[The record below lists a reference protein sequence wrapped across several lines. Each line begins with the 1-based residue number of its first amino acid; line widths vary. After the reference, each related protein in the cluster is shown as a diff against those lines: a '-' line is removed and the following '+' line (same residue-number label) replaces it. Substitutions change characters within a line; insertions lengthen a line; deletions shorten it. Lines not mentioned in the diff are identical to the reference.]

1 MDFLRLIK
9 APEESNTT
17 GGFRICFLFEMITK
31 PVNTEQLLP
40 INPGDYHEN
49 IHI

>member
-1 MDFLRLIK
+1 MSKYPEYSHEKSRL
-9 APEESNTT
+9 
-17 GGFRICFLFEMITK
+17 TK

-49 IHI
+49 IYI